1 MKNNQNTI
9 QTYLPDDLS
18 VLVSYWYQP
27 QEDATQ
33 TYPGCQ
39 ESVEI
44 GSVIVEGRGYEILDS
59 LPHEVL
65 KALEIECL
73 NSWD

>member
-18 VLVSYWYQP
+18 VIVSYWYQP
-27 QEDATQ
+27 KEDATQ

-44 GSVIVEGRGYEILDS
+44 ESVIVEGRGYEILDS
-59 LPHEVL
+59 LSHEVL